1 MQKKSTVIV
10 RLAVFALILIVVNM
24 ISSKMYFRLDFTED
38 QRYTLSDA
46 TTDVLSDLEDVI
58 TVKAYFSE
66 DLPAQL
72 ISNRQ
77 DFEDLLLEYENRSG
91 GNVVYE
97 FISPNENEEKEAEA
111 QQNGIQPVIINV
123 SEKDQVQQLKAY
135 MGAVLMMDDR
145 QEVIP
150 LVQPGVSME
159 YDLTTSI
166 KKLAVVSKPKLA
178 VLQGHGEPTLQEIPQ
193 LAQQLSVLY
202 EVEPVDLAQAL
213 EITADYKAVAWI
225 NPSDTI
231 APANLAKLDKY
242 LENGGNMFVAYS
254 NMSNDLSSGYLTKGP
269 NIGIEGWLAAKGV
282 RMGSQYVV
290 DDNAGS
296 VSVQQRVSFGVMS
309 QRIKFPYFPVL
320 TNFPDHSI
328 TSGLETLM
336 LPMVSNLT
344 VMSRDSSLVATTLLE
359 TSEMSGLAPT
369 PVMIDV
375 NKKWG
380 RGDFTQGPQTLAV
393 ALEGALVGNQ
403 TSRLLVVANGQFVI
417 NGNPPQQISQ
427 DNVNFAS
434 NSIDWLA
441 DDTGLIDL
449 RTKGITS
456 RPLETVEDSTR
467 EMLKW
472 GNLLIP
478 ILLVFVYAFIRRQ
491 LYLKKKQGWLEGN
504 Y

>member
-1 MQKKSTVIV
+1 MQKKSSVIV
-10 RLAVFALILIVVNM
+10 RLVVFAAILIVINM
-24 ISSKMYFRLDFTED
+24 ISSKLYFRLDFTED
-38 QRYTLSDA
+38 QRYTLSRA
-46 TTDVLSDLEDVI
+46 TTDILTDLEDVI
-58 TVKAYFSE
+58 TIKAYFSE

-97 FISPNENEEKEAEA
+97 FISPNEDEEKEAEA

-166 KKLAVVSKPKLA
+166 KKLAVVEKPKLA
-178 VLQGHGEPTLQEIPQ
+178 LLQGHGEPALQELPQ

-202 EVEPVDLAQAL
+202 AIEPLDLTQNL
-213 EITADYKAVAWI
+213 DISADYKAVALI

-231 APANLAKLDKY
+231 SAADLDKLDTY
-242 LENGGNMFVAYS
+242 LSNGGNVFVAYS
-254 NMSNDLSSGYLTKGP
+254 NLQSDLQNAYLSKGP
-269 NIGIEGWLAAKGV
+269 NIGVESWLAEKGIQ
-282 RMGSQYVV
+282 MGSQFVV
-290 DDNAGS
+290 DDNSGAIS
-296 VSVQQRVSFGVMS
+296 FQQRMGNAIFN
-309 QRIKFPYFPVL
+309 QRVKFPYFPRIKD
-320 TNFPDHSI
+320 FSDHPV
-328 TSGLETLM
+328 TSGLETLE
-336 LPMVSNLT
+336 LPFVSNLT
-344 VMSRDSSLVATTLLE
+344 VTSRDTTLKATTLIE
-359 TSEMSGLAPT
+359 TSELSGLAQT
-369 PVMIDV
+369 PARIDV
-375 NKKWG
+375 RKEWG
-380 RGDFTQGPQTLAV
+380 RSDYVQGPQTLAL

-403 TSRLLVVANGQFVI
+403 MSKLLVISNGQFVV
-417 NGNPPQQISQ
+417 NGNPPQQLSA
-427 DNVNFAS
+427 DNINFAS
-434 NSIDWLA
+434 NSIDWLV

-456 RPLETVEDSTR
+456 RPLDKIEDSTR

-472 GNLLIP
+472 GNLIVP
-478 ILLVFVYAFIRRQ
+478 IVLVLLYAFIRRQ
-491 LYLKKKQGWLEGN
+491 LYLKKRQGWLEGN